1 MATLNELEEHIRR
14 LEARLLALQEE
25 DTQTVNKLIKRHNL
39 KFNLPPNLLEQLNQ
53 FKKIS
58 ADFEFLKRMPK
69 QYVYEI
75 LHGLQESKSQ
85 LRQDLFVLSELGFR
99 KGGFFVEFGATNGV
113 DLSNSFLL
121 ENKYGWKGILAEPGK
136 GWHIALKQNR
146 KCQIDYDCVWSMT
159 GQVLEFYETDIAEL
173 STLDLFSNKEDFNI
187 AGRKK
192 GTRYPVHTIS
202 LNDLL
207 KKYNAPKHIDYL
219 SIDTEGSELEILSA
233 FDFDEYSFSV
243 ITCEH
248 NFTSDREKIY
258 DLLTKRGFQRKY
270 QELSSFD
277 DWYVK
282 AQ

>member
-121 ENKYGWKGILAEPGK
+121 ENKYGWKGI
-136 GWHIALKQNR
+136 
-146 KCQIDYDCVWSMT
+146 
-159 GQVLEFYETDIAEL
+159 
-173 STLDLFSNKEDFNI
+173 
-187 AGRKK
+187 
-192 GTRYPVHTIS
+192 
-202 LNDLL
+202 
-207 KKYNAPKHIDYL
+207 
-219 SIDTEGSELEILSA
+219 
-233 FDFDEYSFSV
+233 
-243 ITCEH
+243 
-248 NFTSDREKIY
+248 
-258 DLLTKRGFQRKY
+258 
-270 QELSSFD
+270 
-277 DWYVK
+277 
-282 AQ
+282 